1 MFLDRLLFELSC
13 ENTHTHID
21 AKNTHTNT
29 DAKHTH
35 KHTQTDVHTHTY
47 THTHAHTHT
56 HTQLFSLQP
65 YNNSYMAVL
74 FVPCFILVLLL
85 ELLFLQ
91 INTKISIINKLT

>member
-21 AKNTHTNT
+21 AKNTHTQTHT
-29 DAKHTH
+29 DRCTHTH
-35 KHTQTDVHTHTY
+35 
-47 THTHAHTHT
+47 THTHA

-85 ELLFLQ
+85 GLLFLQ